1 MYHAGC
7 RTVMRA
13 IDALRQ
19 TAGWIIELLEDARD
33 AEAEGSPTFDNALLP
48 LVLSGFSGCICSM
61 LIPEIIRGK
70 AHRADPL
77 MHEHGHQT
85 NPDMAELL

>member
-1 MYHAGC
+1 
-7 RTVMRA
+7 MRA
-13 IDALRQ
+13 IEALRR

-61 LIPEIIRGK
+61 LI
-70 AHRADPL
+70 L
-77 MHEHGHQT
+77 
-85 NPDMAELL
+85 